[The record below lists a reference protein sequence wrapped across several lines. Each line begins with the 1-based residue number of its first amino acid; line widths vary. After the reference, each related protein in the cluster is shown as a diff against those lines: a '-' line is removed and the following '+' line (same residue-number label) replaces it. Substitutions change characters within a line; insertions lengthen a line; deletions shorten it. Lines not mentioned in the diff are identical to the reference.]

1 MHFFALISEE
11 MHGRCAQPGT
21 SAIQMQRCTMCAS
34 AFANPATMLTSRDL
48 AILNIMQ
55 LDSDTPLI
63 ELGEAVH
70 LSPSACSRRLTQLRE
85 AGYIRG
91 NVAVLDRLKIGLP
104 TTTTFVMIGTS
115 QHNDEWTAKFH
126 AALTEIPEIV
136 DAYRLTGNV
145 DYILKIVL
153 PAVEDYDRVYKT
165 LIRKVDMTR
174 VSAYI
179 SMETVTSSQ
188 TLPLVAIKTKGDR

>member
-1 MHFFALISEE
+1 MRFFSLILEKMRNS
-11 MHGRCAQPGT
+11 CAQAGT
-21 SAIQMQRCTMCAS
+21 SAIQMQRCRMCAS
-34 AFANPATMLTSRDL
+34 SFANPATMLTSRDI

-55 LDSDTPLI
+55 LDSDTPLT

-91 NVAVLDRLKIGLP
+91 NVAVLDRLKLGLP
-104 TTTTFVMIGTS
+104 TTIFVMIGTS

-126 AALTEIPEIV
+126 SALTEIPEIV

-153 PAVEDYDRVYKT
+153 PAVEDYDRVYKS

-179 SMETVTSSQ
+179 SMETVKSSQ
-188 TLPLVAIKTKGDR
+188 TLPLVAIKTNGDR

>member
-1 MHFFALISEE
+1 
-11 MHGRCAQPGT
+11 
-21 SAIQMQRCTMCAS
+21 
-34 AFANPATMLTSRDL
+34 MLTSRDL

-55 LDSDTPLI
+55 LDSDTPLA

-70 LSPSACSRRLTQLRE
+70 LSPSACSRRLTQLRD
-85 AGYIRG
+85 AGYIKG
-91 NVAVLDRLKIGLP
+91 NVAVLDRLKLGLP
-104 TTTTFVMIGTS
+104 TTIFVMIGTS
-115 QHNDEWTAKFH
+115 QHTDEWTEKFH
-126 AALTEIPEIV
+126 AALAEIPEIV

-179 SMETVTSSQ
+179 SMETVKSSQ